1 MNRWAIAWRN
11 VSRNRRRSM
20 LTGGV
25 VAFGFAAIAL
35 AGGFMA
41 QSFQGLRESTI
52 RSGLGHLQFADPRE
66 FKGNEDTTLEYGL
79 KDADRIV
86 AQLAADPAVKVVMP
100 RIDFYGLVTAGT
112 RSIPF
117 VGIGVDAPAEAKGS
131 DIPATV
137 ASGRWLRSGDQAV
150 VMGSGLAQ
158 SLNAKVGDS
167 VTLLATT
174 ADGTLNAVDA
184 TVVGIADVR
193 VKELNDRYLAT
204 TIALAQQLLN
214 VSGVVSKISVLLHR
228 PANVRQTAARLL
240 DTLRATGANVTVRRW
255 DQLAAFYGQ
264 VKMLYIGIFGFM
276 GGVLIV
282 VVFLATINTTWMT
295 VTERTREIG
304 TLRAIGARSR
314 RITDNFVIEGILLG
328 LAGSFAGAILSLIIS
343 AALNASGIVLPPPPG
358 STRGFPIHVQFFP
371 LSYAVATAAMLLTL
385 VVASLFPARRAARAS
400 IVESLAHV

>member
-1 MNRWAIAWRN
+1 MNRLAIAWRN
-11 VSRNRRRSM
+11 VSRNRRRSL

-52 RSGLGHLQFADPRE
+52 RSGLGDLQFANPRE
-66 FKGNEDTTLEYGL
+66 FSGSEDTTLQFGL
-79 KDADRIV
+79 KDADHLVARI
-86 AQLAADPAVKVVMP
+86 AADPAVKVVMP

-117 VGIGVDAPAEAKGS
+117 VGIGVDATAEAKGS
-131 DIPATV
+131 DIPSTV
-137 ASGRWLRSGDQAV
+137 TSGRWLLDGDHAV
-150 VMGSGLAQ
+150 VLGSGLAQ
-158 SLNAKVGDS
+158 AMNAKVGDS

-193 VKELNDRYLAT
+193 IKELNDRYLAT
-204 TIALAQQLLN
+204 TIAVAQQLLG
-214 VSGVVSKISVLLHR
+214 VSGVVSKISVLLHQS
-228 PANVRQTAARLL
+228 ADVRQTATRLVTSL
-240 DTLRATGANVTVRRW
+240 HATGADIAVKRW
-255 DQLAAFYGQ
+255 DQLAAFYHQ
-264 VKMLYIGIFGFM
+264 VRMLYIGIFGFM
-276 GGVLIV
+276 GSVLIV

-304 TLRAIGARSR
+304 TLRAMGARSR
-314 RITDNFVIEGILLG
+314 RVVDNFVVEGILLG
-328 LAGSFAGAILSLIIS
+328 LSGSLAGAALALVVS

-371 LSYAVATAAMLLTL
+371 LSYAIATGAMLLTL
-385 VVASLFPARRAARAS
+385 AIASLFPARRAARAS